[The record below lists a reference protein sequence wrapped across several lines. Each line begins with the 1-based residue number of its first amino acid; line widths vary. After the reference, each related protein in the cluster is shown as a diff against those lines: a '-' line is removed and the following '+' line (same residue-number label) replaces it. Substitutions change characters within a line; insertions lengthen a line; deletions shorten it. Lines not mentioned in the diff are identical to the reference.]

1 MSFFDIVFVIWFFLP
16 AGLGNVA
23 PIVAAKLPCFKAWSF
38 PLDGYATF
46 RGKRVFGD
54 HKTVRGLLSGL
65 FTGMLTAVLQVWLY
79 REVPLMRQ
87 IIPIDYTSLNP
98 WLFGAL
104 SSIGA
109 LTGDALKSF
118 FKRQFGIPPGE
129 SWIPID
135 QVDYV
140 IGGIAF
146 TALYIRLS
154 WTQYLLLLVIW
165 SLLHPLA
172 TFIGYTLKLKDRPM

>member
-1 MSFFDIVFVIWFFLP
+1 MIVRDSVFVIWFFLP

-23 PIVAAKLPCFKAWSF
+23 PIVAAKLPWLKAWSF

-65 FTGMLTAVLQVWLY
+65 FIGVVTAALQVRLY
-79 REVPLMRQ
+79 REVPLVRQ
-87 IIPIDYTSLNP
+87 IIPIDYTDLNP

-104 SSIGA
+104 SSTGA

-118 FKRQFGIPPGE
+118 FKRQLGIPPGK
-129 SWIPID
+129 SWIPFD

-140 IGGIAF
+140 IGGIVF

-154 WTQYLLLLVIW
+154 WIQYLLLLVIW

-172 TFIGYTLKLKDRPM
+172 TYIGYAMKLKDHPL